1 MELFSL
7 TVNKGARK
15 TRKRVGRGPGSG
27 VGKTSGKGHKGQLAR
42 AGGKVRA
49 GFEGGQMPLYR
60 RLPKFGF
67 ISRKKTIGINEFAVV
82 NLSMLDKFEAG
93 STIDLDFLRKKLGL
107 TSRDRRGQK
116 IKVLGNG
123 NLSKSL
129 NIKVHAASSSAKEKI
144 EAAGGTIEL
153 VADEAKQKES
163 K

>member
-15 TRKRVGRGPGSG
+15 TRKRIGRGQGSG

-60 RLPKFGF
+60 RVPKFGF
-67 ISRKKTIGINEFAVV
+67 ISRKKTSGVNDFAVI
-82 NLSMLDKFEAG
+82 NLSLLDKFEAG
-93 STIDLDFLRKKLGL
+93 STLDLDTLRKKLGL
-107 TSRDRRGQK
+107 TSKDGRGQK

-123 NLSKSL
+123 TISKSL
-129 NIKVHAASSSAKEKI
+129 NIKVHAVSSSAREKI
-144 EAAGGTIEL
+144 EAAGGTVEL
-153 VADEAKQKES
+153 IAG
-163 K
+163 

>member
-15 TRKRVGRGPGSG
+15 TRKRIGRGQGSG

-60 RLPKFGF
+60 RVPKFGF
-67 ISRKKTIGINEFAVV
+67 ISRKKTSGVNDFAVI
-82 NLSMLDKFEAG
+82 NLSLLDKFDAG
-93 STIDLDFLRKKLGL
+93 STLDLDTLRKKLGL
-107 TSRDRRGQK
+107 TSKDGRGQK

-123 NLSKSL
+123 TLSKSL
-129 NIKVHAASSSAKEKI
+129 NIKVHAVSSSAREKI
-144 EAAGGTIEL
+144 EAAGGTVEL
-153 VADEAKQKES
+153 IAG
-163 K
+163 